1 MREMSCE
8 LFFSEEDAETTRK
21 WIGKVEKI
29 LVQIKVLDDL
39 WEDYVNKL
47 LIDRTQFWWEI
58 VQSGRTIESWTWGDF
73 RIEFEN
79 QFYSR
84 YHQKMKEQEFLA
96 LR

>member
-21 WIGKVEKI
+21 WIGKVEKT

-47 LIDRTQFWWEI
+47 LIDRAQFG
-58 VQSGRTIESWTWGDF
+58 GRLCNRGGP
-73 RIEFEN
+73 
-79 QFYSR
+79 
-84 YHQKMKEQEFLA
+84 
-96 LR
+96 